1 MDDVGFSWTILQ
13 FLRKEEKNELR
24 SVSERLEVEHLNAAG
39 VGDTVQHGQCSLHE
53 PCPAGAVE
61 IYHEYEQRSSHLI
74 RQQPL
79 EEKSCPPMANFEL
92 IITSSPLLRAS
103 ISEPLLERSPEFF
116 VPASAVRHFEAEYWS
131 GEHDE
136 RGWSSS
142 EDDDRD
148 DFEQSSS
155 GDGKFQLLVASS
167 EMDDDNEQQP
177 PYVHRCTP
185 SGAVVQGLFNGWPVL
200 GELTTR
206 LRPYDSGRFVEPGF
220 SEKLYEAEHWS
231 GQHGECLS
239 DDEPRDVD
247 QRAIVVQQGLFAGV
261 PVIHCCLPTVSLS
274 NFIDTEDY
282 SRNTDVETSQETE
295 TLEEGYV
302 EDGHLVSTKKIMRV
316 VTTTR
321 TLSED
326 RHRSNDLWSRRK
338 QLSKGKK
345 RIFII
350 DAHAIGV
357 VEHECSVVR
366 THTTLCFER
375 TSILNRTA
383 SIDDCALSAGHVRG
397 IKIDPS
403 RRQRTYLRAY
413 VCTYIL
419 CRRRRRLLI
428 SIYSRSFVCSVVVL
442 WSSGSATKL
451 FGKVCTR
458 GKVHFEKIHLKHI
471 RELISQRAMHCNIVK
486 GPDGK
491 PIQKTVTTTQTFGDT
506 PTGEPIVE
514 EISSSPGE

>member
-13 FLRKEEKNELR
+13 FLRKEEKNGDLISELR
-24 SVSERLEVEHLNAAG
+24 SVSERLDVEHLNAAG
-39 VGDTVQHGQCSLHE
+39 VGDTAQHGQCSLHE
-53 PCPAGAVE
+53 PCAAGAVE
-61 IYHEYEQRSSHLI
+61 ICHEYEQRSSHLI

-79 EEKSCPPMANFEL
+79 DEKSCPPMANFEL

-142 EDDDRD
+142 EDDNRD

-167 EMDDDNEQQP
+167 EMDDDNEQQL

-185 SGAVVQGLFNGWPVL
+185 SGAVVHGLFNGWPVL
-200 GELTTR
+200 GELTTQ

-220 SEKLYEAEHWS
+220 CEKLYEAEHWS

-326 RHRSNDLWSRRK
+326 RHRLNDLWSRRK
-338 QLSKGKK
+338 QLNKGEKTYIHNRCK
-345 RIFII
+345 MKII
-350 DAHAIGV
+350 STL
-357 VEHECSVVR
+357 SVLLNTSVALYV
-366 THTTLCFER
+366 HTPHVSVCFER

-442 WSSGSATKL
+442 WSSGSAGLVYQAKL

-458 GKVHFEKIHLKHI
+458 GKAHFEKIYLKHI
-471 RELISQRAMHCNIVK
+471 RQLISQRAMHCNIVK
-486 GPDGK
+486 GDWR
-491 PIQKTVTTTQTFGDT
+491 
-506 PTGEPIVE
+506 E
-514 EISSSPGE
+514 